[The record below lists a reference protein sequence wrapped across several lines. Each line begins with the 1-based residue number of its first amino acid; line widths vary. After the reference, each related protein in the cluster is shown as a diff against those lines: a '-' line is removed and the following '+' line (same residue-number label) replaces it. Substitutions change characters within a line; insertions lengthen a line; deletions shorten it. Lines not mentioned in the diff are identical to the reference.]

1 MRKLIIILGV
11 PVDDLNLEE
20 TLDRIGEL
28 VERGRTRGKSHQV
41 VTINADFVVKAMGD
55 PELRYL
61 LQEADLAT
69 ADGMPLVWGARLLG
83 VSLES
88 RVAGADLVP
97 ALAERAAQKG
107 YKLYLLGAAPGI
119 ADRAAHILQERY
131 PGLQIVG
138 VCSPSYSS
146 VLEMDTS
153 VLDEIKAA
161 RPDILLVA
169 FGNPKQ
175 EKWIGMYRRQLK
187 VPVMIGIGG
196 TLDLIAGDKKRAPLW
211 MQRTGLEWLYRLIQ
225 EPGRLWRRYVVDL
238 LVFGT
243 FFSRQWWAMRQ
254 GRTPSMV
261 LPSADLM
268 LLDNKTAIMSLEGP
282 LTIVNY
288 QPFVNAG
295 QEALATTPYILVN
308 LSKTEFLDSAA
319 IGALVGLAKQAR
331 DAGGDLALTGVPPDI
346 QRTFSLLRLND
357 FFVVHPDVESGLLGL
372 SKASQNGSWSPD
384 IQEVKGLVAHSKAEW
399 TVVKGPRRLDAD
411 SAPTVTD
418 TCSSMLAQNPFLIL
432 DLSDTVFLASAG
444 LAALAHLH
452 RLADEKNGEFRV
464 TNCSADVLRV
474 IEMVRFDRVLSLY
487 GDLSSAMA

>member
-1 MRKLIIILGV
+1 
-11 PVDDLNLEE
+11 
-20 TLDRIGEL
+20 
-28 VERGRTRGKSHQV
+28 
-41 VTINADFVVKAMGD
+41 
-55 PELRYL
+55 

-97 ALAERAAQKG
+97 ALAGRAAQKG
-107 YKLYLLGAAPGI
+107 YKLYFLGAAPGI
-119 ADRAAHILQERY
+119 ADRAAQIFQERY

-138 VCSPSYSS
+138 VSSPPYSS

-153 VLDEIKAA
+153 ILDDIRAA
-161 RPDILLVA
+161 QPDILLVA

-211 MQRTGLEWLYRLIQ
+211 MQRFGLEWLFRLIQ

-243 FFSRQWWAMRQ
+243 FFARQWWAMRQ

-261 LPSADLM
+261 LPSADLL

-282 LTIVNY
+282 LTIENY
-288 QPFVNAG
+288 QPFVDAG
-295 QEALATTPYILVN
+295 QQALTTTPYILVD

-331 DAGGDLALTGVPPDI
+331 DAGGDLALAGVPPDI
-346 QRTFSLLRLND
+346 QRTFSLLK
-357 FFVVHPDVESGLLGL
+357 LL
-372 SKASQNGSWSPD
+372 
-384 IQEVKGLVAHSKAEW
+384 
-399 TVVKGPRRLDAD
+399 RR
-411 SAPTVTD
+411 S
-418 TCSSMLAQNPFLIL
+418 
-432 DLSDTVFLASAG
+432 
-444 LAALAHLH
+444 
-452 RLADEKNGEFRV
+452 
-464 TNCSADVLRV
+464 
-474 IEMVRFDRVLSLY
+474 
-487 GDLSSAMA
+487 

>member
-1 MRKLIIILGV
+1 MRKLVIILGV

-20 TLDRIGEL
+20 TLARIEEL
-28 VERGRTRGKSHQV
+28 VERGRASGKSHQV

-83 VSLES
+83 VSLED

-107 YKLYLLGAAPGI
+107 YKLFLLGAAPEI
-119 ADRAAHILQERY
+119 AARAAEMLQERY
-131 PGLQIVG
+131 PALQIVG
-138 VCSPSYSS
+138 FCSPPYSS

-153 VLDEIKAA
+153 ILEEIKAA
-161 RPDILLVA
+161 QPDILLVA

-175 EKWIGMYRRQLK
+175 EKWIGMYHQILK
-187 VPVMIGIGG
+187 IPVMIGIGG

-211 MQRTGLEWLYRLIQ
+211 MQRSGLEWLYRLIQ

-243 FFSRQWWAMRQ
+243 FFARQWWAMRH
-254 GRTPSMV
+254 GRGPSMV
-261 LPSADLM
+261 LPSADLV
-268 LLDNKTAIMSLEGP
+268 LLDNKTAVMSLEGP
-282 LTIVNY
+282 LTIENY
-288 QPFVNAG
+288 QPFVDAG
-295 QEALATTPYILVN
+295 QEALTKTSYILVN

-319 IGALVGLAKQAR
+319 IGALVSLAKQAR
-331 DAGGDLALTGVPPDI
+331 DAGGDLALTNVPPEI
-346 QRTFSLLRLND
+346 QRTLSLLRLND
-357 FFVVHPDVESGLLGL
+357 FFVIHDDMESGISGL
-372 SKASQNGSWSPD
+372 SKASQNGSWSPEV
-384 IQEVKGLVAHSKAEW
+384 QEVERLAADSKTEW
-399 TVVKGPRRLDAD
+399 TVVKGPRRLDAE

-418 TCSSMLAQNPFLIL
+418 TCSSMLFQNPYLIL
-432 DLSDTVFLASAG
+432 DLADTVFLASAG
-444 LAALAHLH
+444 LAALAQLN
-452 RLADEKNGEFRV
+452 RQAGEYEGELRV

-487 GDLSSAMA
+487 GDLPSAMA